1 MPRQRKEP
9 KKTSKK
15 LQLPDDPEKALALVF
30 TVDRERLDERLRE
43 RPEDDPVRRAYAAHD
58 AMKEALAPENRK
70 PVVFLEDE
78 LESLKAKNPELAA
91 QWADSSEEE
100 KAAAMEQ
107 LFQALRA
114 ELVDKVMVFPGK
126 APDRSKVNRD
136 GIHQTWTS
144 LHGASLELHTEPH
157 TRLCDWPPA
166 IPFGRDPARRE
177 WPDVVIDE
185 ATVYMKPPF
194 TPTKIIEAVSAL
206 FRIDRE
212 LANEANRFNRSAVGG
227 EGKKGRKGIPALT
240 IDAYLATT
248 HAGATF
254 DSYFDALEAGKL
266 EDRTGVSKISR
277 NGEAVLFLNAHGH
290 RIGQAKSLESLK
302 TTFRKAANEARTVAR
317 KPKHTWR
324 EK

>member
-1 MPRQRKEP
+1 MGSKKKAPVPR
-9 KKTSKK
+9 KK
-15 LQLPDDPEKALALVF
+15 LQLPEAPGIALALSL
-30 TVDRERLDERLRE
+30 TVPRERLDKQLKDL
-43 RPEDDPVRRAYAAHD
+43 PENAPVRRAYAAHD

-114 ELVDKVMVFPGK
+114 ELVDKVMVLPGK

-166 IPFGRDPARRE
+166 VPFSRDTARRE
-177 WPDVVIDE
+177 WPDVVVDG

-227 EGKKGRKGIPALT
+227 EGKKGKKGLPART
-240 IDAYLATT
+240 IDAYLA
-248 HAGATF
+248 AYPRAATF
-254 DSYFDALEAGKL
+254 NDYFEALRGGLLL
-266 EDRTGVSKISR
+266 E
-277 NGEAVLFLNAHGH
+277 
-290 RIGQAKSLESLK
+290 RIGVNTVCVDGNAVVFLSAQGHVEGRAASKASLQ
-302 TTFRKAANEARTVAR
+302 TTFRAAVKKEKKKAR
-317 KPKHTWR
+317 KPRHRWR